1 MDRRVISGSIDTVFE
16 FDYSVQAEDMRS
28 LYEKAKRDQWNAT
41 RDIAWATPEP
51 GDGRVLADELIDIH
65 GSPLWEKLSERD
77 RVELNRRITAWRLS
91 VLVYGE
97 QGAMLAC
104 SQLVDIVPGTDEKF
118 FQATQVMDEARHNE
132 VLERY
137 IQTRLGGLHYPM
149 PENERFLFDAI
160 LTDPRWYIKTIALQL
175 VAETFAVSMFKMM
188 AEAAVDPVLGEV
200 CRRILLDE
208 SRHMG
213 FGMLALPKIVREA
226 TEGERREMEDFTCLA
241 VEKVLRGAGLRLL
254 VPDQHWDKVL
264 RFVNDTDMRGRLQLH
279 HVRAKLLG
287 RILDAGQCLG
297 CIEPVDGRVAL
308 RVVQGREHLDQRDHG
323 IGRRPAEHPGVHR
336 ASERME
342 PDVHARHAAQG
353 RCQGGNPDCEVAGV
367 DDEDRVGAQQLDV
380 LRHECLQPA
389 GALFLRALA
398 DQLDAAREAA
408 GDLLERPQCRE
419 VHDDVALA
427 VGSTAAVP
435 APVALGELEH
445 RHFPRVLAERRL
457 DVIVAV
463 QQHGRRAL
471 WRRRVAVHAMRA
483 VRRQRHPD
491 VLQPGGGP

>member
-41 RDIAWATPEP
+41 RDIAWATPESD
-51 GDGRVLADELIDIH
+51 DGRVLADELIDIH

-241 VEKVLRGAGLRLL
+241 VEKVLTGFFPLEAYQDVGFTPAQLQEVRTYRRDAASRNDYAAYRKYFRRDMHTAMVNNLARINLLTERVRPRL
-254 VPDQHWDKVL
+254 
-264 RFVNDTDMRGRLQLH
+264 
-279 HVRAKLLG
+279 AALG
-287 RILDAGQCLG
+287 
-297 CIEPVDGRVAL
+297 VAL
-308 RVVQGREHLDQRDHG
+308 
-323 IGRRPAEHPGVHR
+323 PA
-336 ASERME
+336 
-342 PDVHARHAAQG
+342 AA
-353 RCQGGNPDCEVAGV
+353 
-367 DDEDRVGAQQLDV
+367 
-380 LRHECLQPA
+380 
-389 GALFLRALA
+389 
-398 DQLDAAREAA
+398 
-408 GDLLERPQCRE
+408 
-419 VHDDVALA
+419 
-427 VGSTAAVP
+427 
-435 APVALGELEH
+435 
-445 RHFPRVLAERRL
+445 
-457 DVIVAV
+457 
-463 QQHGRRAL
+463 
-471 WRRRVAVHAMRA
+471 
-483 VRRQRHPD
+483 
-491 VLQPGGGP
+491 

>member
-16 FDYSVQAEDMRS
+16 FDYSVKAEDMRS
-28 LYEKAKRDQWNAT
+28 LYEKAKRDQWNAS

-51 GDGRVLADELIDIH
+51 DDGRVLADELIDIH

-149 PENERFLFDAI
+149 PENERFLFDTI

-241 VEKVLRGAGLRLL
+241 VEKVLTGFFPLEAYQDLGFSPAQIQQVRTYRRDAASRNDYAAYRKYFRRDMHTAMVNNLARINLLTERVRPRL
-254 VPDQHWDKVL
+254 
-264 RFVNDTDMRGRLQLH
+264 
-279 HVRAKLLG
+279 AALG
-287 RILDAGQCLG
+287 
-297 CIEPVDGRVAL
+297 VAL
-308 RVVQGREHLDQRDHG
+308 
-323 IGRRPAEHPGVHR
+323 P
-336 ASERME
+336 
-342 PDVHARHAAQG
+342 
-353 RCQGGNPDCEVAGV
+353 
-367 DDEDRVGAQQLDV
+367 
-380 LRHECLQPA
+380 
-389 GALFLRALA
+389 
-398 DQLDAAREAA
+398 
-408 GDLLERPQCRE
+408 
-419 VHDDVALA
+419 
-427 VGSTAAVP
+427 TAA
-435 APVALGELEH
+435 
-445 RHFPRVLAERRL
+445 
-457 DVIVAV
+457 
-463 QQHGRRAL
+463 
-471 WRRRVAVHAMRA
+471 
-483 VRRQRHPD
+483 
-491 VLQPGGGP
+491 